1 MSRDFPHDMRDFIE
15 RLDRAVPPHTK
26 TVVDDGEADPLVD
39 AARRLA
45 QGPDVRLSPAAAS
58 RIEARLRQ
66 QTAALYRPAR
76 LTSRPSWSQ
85 SLRYAAAVLLVIFL
99 AATVLTSASANSL
112 PGDRLYPAKR
122 AVEDVRLALVPD
134 AGEAGLRVDF
144 AGRRIDEFL
153 RLMLERGEFYP
164 QALEEASDELNQALD
179 LLAEGHGD
187 RVTLEPRINT
197 LTQRQAQSV
206 ELAAP
211 LVAAQKQQE
220 LQEIADENKVI
231 QRRLTIGGWVPLFV
245 ADAAVIPT
253 LVSAPNPRGK

>member
-1 MSRDFPHDMRDFIE
+1 MSRDFPNDMRDFIE

-26 TVVDDGEADPLVD
+26 TVLDDGEADPLVD
-39 AARRLA
+39 VARRLA
-45 QGPDVRLSPAAAS
+45 QGPDVQLSAAAAS

-76 LTSRPSWSQ
+76 FPPRLSWSQ
-85 SLRYAAAVLLVIFL
+85 PLRFVAAALVIILL
-99 AATVLTSASANSL
+99 AGVVLTSASANSL

-122 AVEDVRLALVPD
+122 AAEDVRLALAPD
-134 AGEAGLRVDF
+134 ASEANLLVDF

-179 LLAEGHGD
+179 LLAGGHGD

-245 ADAAVIPT
+245 ADAAVIPIR
-253 LVSAPNPRGK
+253 VSAPNPREK